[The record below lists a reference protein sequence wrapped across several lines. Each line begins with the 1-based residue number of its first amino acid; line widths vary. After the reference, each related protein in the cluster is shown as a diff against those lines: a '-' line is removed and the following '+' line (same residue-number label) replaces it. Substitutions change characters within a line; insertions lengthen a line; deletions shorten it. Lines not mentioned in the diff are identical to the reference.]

1 MDSYKRNLQQIL
13 FAHATHIV
21 SALEENN
28 RSDGISFSMFKYLD
42 IIYLQKRVSPS
53 ELAQLANV
61 SRPAVTKMIKKL
73 TILKLIDKEYAET
86 GRRYFIIPTEK
97 TNEIY
102 NEINRID
109 CRLVDIMDKHLDLH
123 SIENIDEMMQKLF
136 DVYCKGI

>member
-1 MDSYKRNLQQIL
+1 MQSYKRNLQQIF

-21 SALEENN
+21 STLEANN
-28 RSDGISFSMFKYLD
+28 KSDGISFSMFKYLD

-53 ELAQLANV
+53 ELAELADV
-61 SRPAVTKMIKKL
+61 SRPAATKMIKKL
-73 TILKLIDKEYAET
+73 LTLKLIEKEYADT

-102 NEINRID
+102 SEINRID
-109 CRLVDIMDKHLDLH
+109 RRLVDMMDKYLKLH
-123 SIENIDEMMQKLF
+123 AMDNIDELMQKLF